1 MMNRFDDNQ
10 KKAISHNRGPMM
22 VVAGPGSGKTTVIT
36 YRVKALIE
44 NHYVQPKNILVIT
57 YTRAAAEEMRSR
69 FENLMSYSYGVVFGT
84 FHSVFFRIL
93 KTAYNYKNSDIM
105 TEGEKYELIK
115 KIIYENQFNYDSQ
128 EDFLRNIIS
137 EISFVK
143 CEDKMSKDYDSK
155 NMRNEDFEILY
166 RAYNN
171 YLIANNKL
179 DFDDML
185 IYTYELFVNR
195 PDILKK
201 WQNIFRYILVDE
213 FQDINRLQYKIVK
226 LLVGARRNLFVVGD
240 DDQSVYSFRGASP
253 DIMKELKC
261 DYEDIDIVYLSINY
275 RCSRDIVCSAD
286 RIIRHNTNRFGK
298 EVISAFNGEQR
309 ERVHVI
315 PVDDQKAEYADIISR
330 IINISKKGIPFSQI
344 AVLHRTNMEARALT
358 SKLMEYNIPF
368 KVNDSVQNIF
378 THFVSRNIFDYIN
391 LALGD
396 RSRKRFLT
404 VINRPNRYIGRDA
417 FWSEEVSFDALREF
431 YKDNQRIQNNINVF
445 ENDLHYIKKL
455 KPYAAVNYIRRACGY
470 DDYVKE
476 YCDYR
481 GLDKSDYMD
490 ILDDLMESAR
500 EFDSYENWFS
510 YIKEYTETIK
520 EQNQKSDKYKDRDA
534 VTVTTMHSSK
544 GLEFDQVFILNAT
557 EGITPHKKS
566 LDESEL
572 EEERRIF
579 YVAVTR
585 ARYGLYIYTPA
596 VIYGKRA
603 VASRFVREMIIDND
617 ILKVG
622 NKIVHKRYGTGTITF
637 VDDKR
642 ICVMFD
648 KTGVVKTLSIE
659 YTVENALISMPEN
672 D

>member
-1 MMNRFDDNQ
+1 MNGFDDNQ
-10 KKAISHNRGPMM
+10 LKAIRHNRGPMM

-36 YRVKALIE
+36 YRVKNLIE
-44 NHYVQPKNILVIT
+44 NHHVQPGNILVIT

-69 FENLMSYSYGVVFGT
+69 FEKLMSHSYGVCFGT

-93 KTAYNYKNSDIM
+93 RAAYNYKNSDIV

-115 KIIYENQFNYDSQ
+115 KIINENNFNYDSQ

-143 CEDKMSKDYDSK
+143 CENKMSKDYNSK
-155 NMRNEDFEILY
+155 NMGNEDFDILY
-166 RAYNN
+166 KAYNK
-171 YLIANNKL
+171 YLIENNKL

-185 IYTYELFVNR
+185 IYTYELFINR

-201 WQNIFRYILVDE
+201 WQDSFGYILVDE
-213 FQDINRLQYKIVK
+213 FQDINRLQYEIVK
-226 LLVGARRNLFVVGD
+226 LLVGERRNIFVVGD
-240 DDQSVYSFRGASP
+240 DDQSVYGFRGASP
-253 DIMKELKC
+253 DIMKEPER
-261 DYEDIDIVYLSINY
+261 DYKDIDIVYLSINY
-275 RCSRDIVCSAD
+275 RCSQDIVCSAD
-286 RIIRHNTNRFGK
+286 RIIRHNTNRFSK
-298 EVISAFNGEQR
+298 KMISAFNGEKR

-315 PVDDQKAEYADIISR
+315 PVNDQKAEYADIIAR
-330 IINISKKGIPFSQI
+330 IIDMSKKGIPFSQT
-344 AVLHRTNMEARALT
+344 AVLYRTNMEARALT

-396 RSRKRFLT
+396 RSRKRFLAI
-404 VINRPNRYIGRDA
+404 INRPNRYIGRDA
-417 FWSEEVSFDALREF
+417 FWGEKVSFDALREF

-445 ENDLHYIKKL
+445 ENDLARIKKL

-470 DDYVKE
+470 DDYIKE
-476 YCDYR
+476 YSEYR
-481 GLDKSDYMD
+481 GIDKSDYMD

-510 YIKEYTETIK
+510 YIKEYTETIN
-520 EQNQKSDKYKDRDA
+520 EQNQKGDMHKDA
-534 VTVTTMHSSK
+534 VTVTTMHSAK

-566 LDESEL
+566 LNESDL

-585 ARYGLYIYTPA
+585 ARYGLYIYTPS
-596 VIYGKRA
+596 VIYGKKA
-603 VASRFVREMIIDND
+603 VASRFVHEMIIDKD
-617 ILKVG
+617 VLKAG
-622 NKIVHKRYGTGTITF
+622 NKIVHKSYGVGTITF

-642 ICVMFD
+642 ICVRFD

-659 YTVENALISMPEN
+659 YSVENALISVPEN